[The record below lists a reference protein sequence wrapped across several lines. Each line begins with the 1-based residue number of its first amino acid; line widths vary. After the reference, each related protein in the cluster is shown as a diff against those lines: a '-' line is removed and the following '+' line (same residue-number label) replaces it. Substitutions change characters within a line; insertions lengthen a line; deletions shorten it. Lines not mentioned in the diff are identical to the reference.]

1 MMQAPEP
8 SPHPPLPDDLVNA
21 CKAGECV
28 LYAASGL
35 SAQAGLQTYLP
46 LVSELLSW
54 TLENGFID
62 PGFAQSLREALDQ
75 NQTDLVADSLVSI
88 LGGDRREMLADY
100 LRNSFLHRPESLP
113 KAHVLLREI
122 GFGAALTTNFDDLL
136 EWTYGQTER
145 PYTPLDSEPLLAALT
160 KREFF
165 LLKLYGTLE
174 LPETVLL
181 APAQYQEI
189 VAGNLGFSR
198 FMESLFHSRTLLF
211 LGASLDGI
219 LAYLQGLKFGQVS
232 SRPHYALIDVTG
244 SAWRAKADL
253 LRRRYGIEVL
263 PYTASPG
270 FPEFTAFIERL
281 HEATHP
287 QDEEPAAPSPGLPDE
302 RPLRLQRIHLQN
314 IGPFEN
320 QTFDLSHPW
329 TLLLGDN
336 GVGKSSI
343 LKAIAVGLCGEAA
356 KSYSIRL
363 LRRRDTGDPV
373 SQGTI
378 TLEILSEVNGTP
390 VVRPYTTSILLSDDG
405 QTAEVRTVPTIPLE
419 AEGWLALGFPPLR
432 LLSWEREA
440 EPSTTGRER
449 PVAADLMPLI
459 AGELDP
465 RLDKLKNWLFDL
477 DHQILN
483 ERSQGLTDTRNMKL
497 MADFFTVIGELTP
510 GLTLELVNID
520 IQKRKVLVRT
530 DDGVV
535 PIEAVSQGTASL
547 IGWIGVLLRRLY
559 NLYGDQP
566 ELIPAPSDT
575 KPGENPPPG
584 TRRKYALV
592 LIDEIDAHMHPEW
605 QRRLPTKI
613 RELFP
618 NLQIVASTHSPLI
631 VPSLESEEIIRLAR
645 DPKTRQIRA
654 GAPAYD
660 VQLYRSDQILTSP
673 LFGLGSSLSPLMEDQ
688 VREYTRLSA
697 RDKLTPDEQERLEE
711 LAFELNM
718 KTPSPAERAEARIA
732 YNWIHAAIED
742 RLSNLPP
749 DLQERV
755 DEEMKVQLQELVT
768 GSRRP

>member
-1 MMQAPEP
+1 MIRTLEP

-21 CKAGECV
+21 CRAGECV
-28 LYAASGL
+28 LYAGSGL

-54 TLENGFID
+54 ALEKGFID
-62 PGFAQSLREALDQ
+62 SGFAQSLREALDQ
-75 NQTDLVADSLVSI
+75 NQTDLVADSLVSN
-88 LGGDRREMLADY
+88 LEGDRRGMLADY

-113 KAHVLLREI
+113 KSHVLLREI
-122 GFGAALTTNFDDLL
+122 GFCAALTTNFDDLL
-136 EWTYGQTER
+136 EWTCQTQR

-160 KREFF
+160 RREFF

-174 LPETVLL
+174 QPETVLL

-219 LAYLQGLKFGQVS
+219 LSYLQGLKFGQVS

-263 PYTASPG
+263 PYTASEG

-281 HEATHP
+281 HEATRP
-287 QDEEPAAPSPGLPDE
+287 QDAEPGALSPGLPDE
-302 RPLRLQRIHLQN
+302 RPLRLQKVHLQN
-314 IGPFEN
+314 IGPFQN
-320 QTFDLSHPW
+320 QAFDLSHPW

-336 GVGKSSI
+336 GVGKSTI
-343 LKAIAVGLCGEAA
+343 LKAIAVGLCGDAA
-356 KSYSIRL
+356 KSYAVRL
-363 LRRRDTGDPV
+363 LCRKEDGEPV

-390 VVRPYTTSILLSDDG
+390 VTRAYTTTILLADDG
-405 QTAEVRTVPTIPLE
+405 QSAEVRTVPTIPLE

-432 LLSWEREA
+432 LLSWQRET
-440 EPSTTGRER
+440 EPPPSGRER
-449 PVAADLMPLI
+449 PVPADLMPLI

-465 RLDKLKNWLFDL
+465 RLDKLKTWLFDL

-483 ERSQGLTDTRNMKL
+483 ERSQGLTGTRNMKL
-497 MADFFTVIGELTP
+497 MDDFFTVIGELTP

-520 IQKRKVLVRT
+520 VNKGKVLVRT
-530 DDGVV
+530 DDGIV

-547 IGWIGVLLRRLY
+547 IGWIGVILRRLY
-559 NLYGDQP
+559 NLYGDQSEP
-566 ELIPAPSDT
+566 
-575 KPGENPPPG
+575 
-584 TRRKYALV
+584 RRKYTLV

-605 QRRLPTKI
+605 QRLLPTKI

-631 VPSLESEEIIRLAR
+631 VTSLESEEIIRLTR
-645 DPKTRQIRA
+645 DPKTRKIRA

-660 VQLYRSDQILTSP
+660 VRLYRSDQILTSP
-673 LFGLGSSLSPLMEDQ
+673 LFGLGSSLSPAMEDQ
-688 VREYTRLSA
+688 VREYTRLA
-697 RDKLTPDEQERLEE
+697 AQDELEPGDQKRFEKL
-711 LAFELNM
+711 ASELNM
-718 KTPSPAERAEARIA
+718 KAPSTAERAEARIA
-732 YNWIHAAIED
+732 YNWIHAAIEE
-742 RLSNLPP
+742 RMSKLSP
-749 DLQERV
+749 DLQEQV
-755 DEEMKVQLQELVT
+755 NEEMKVQLQELVT

>member
-1 MMQAPEP
+1 MKALEP

-54 TLENGFID
+54 TLEKGFID
-62 PGFAQSLREALDQ
+62 PGFAQSLQEALDQ
-75 NQTDLVADSLVSI
+75 NETDLVADSLVSI
-88 LGGDRREMLADY
+88 LEGDRREMLADY

-113 KAHVLLREI
+113 KAHALLREI

-136 EWTYGQTER
+136 EWTFDQTER
-145 PYTPLDSEPLLAALT
+145 PYTPLDSERLLAALT
-160 KREFF
+160 RREFF

-211 LGASLDGI
+211 LGASLEGI

-253 LRRRYGIEVL
+253 LRRRYRIEVL

-270 FPEFTAFIERL
+270 FPEFTGFIERL
-281 HEATHP
+281 HGATRP
-287 QDEEPAAPSPGLPDE
+287 RDQEPAAASPGLPDE
-302 RPLRLQRIHLQN
+302 RPLRLQRVHLQN
-314 IGPFEN
+314 IGPFES

-343 LKAIAVGLCGEAA
+343 LRAIAVGLCGEAA
-356 KSYSIRL
+356 KSYAVRL
-363 LRRRDTGDPV
+363 LRRRETGDPV
-373 SQGTI
+373 SQGMI

-390 VVRPYTTSILLSDDG
+390 VVKTYTTSILLTDDG
-405 QTAEVRTVPTIPLE
+405 QAADVRTVPTVPLE

-432 LLSWEREA
+432 LLSWQRDMDPPPA
-440 EPSTTGRER
+440 GRER

-459 AGELDP
+459 AGDLDP

-483 ERSQGLTDTRNMKL
+483 ERSEGLTGTRNMKL
-497 MADFFTVIGELTP
+497 KADFFTVIGELTP
-510 GLTLELVNID
+510 GLKLELID
-520 IQKRKVLVRT
+520 IDLKKREVRVRT

-535 PIEAVSQGTASL
+535 PIESVSQGTASL

-566 ELIPAPSDT
+566 EPADIE
-575 KPGENPPPG
+575 PGDDRPLGP
-584 TRRKYALV
+584 RRKYALV

-605 QRRLPTKI
+605 QRLLPGKV

-631 VPSLESEEIIRLAR
+631 VPSLESEEIIRVSR
-645 DPKTRQIRA
+645 DPKTRKIRA

-660 VQLYRSDQILTSP
+660 VRLYRSDQILTSP
-673 LFGLGSSLSPLMEDQ
+673 LFGLGSSLSPLTEDD
-688 VREYTRLSA
+688 VREYTRLA
-697 RDKLTPDEQERLEE
+697 AKDELKPHEQERLEK
-711 LAFELNM
+711 LAFALDM
-718 KTPSPAERAEARIA
+718 KAPSPAERAEARLA

-742 RLSNLPP
+742 RLSKLSP